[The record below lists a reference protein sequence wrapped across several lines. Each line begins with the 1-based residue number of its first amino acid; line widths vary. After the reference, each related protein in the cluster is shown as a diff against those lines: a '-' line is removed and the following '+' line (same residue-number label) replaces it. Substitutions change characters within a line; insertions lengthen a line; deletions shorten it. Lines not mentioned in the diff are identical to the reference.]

1 MEGHR
6 RRQRKRARKRAAF
19 SSNTFG
25 FVKQLLGDKRSGH
38 LSCSPE
44 EVDQF
49 LRNTLNDPQRDQ
61 MLGPQK
67 ALIEPPPP
75 EVEFDLRELS
85 LKEVQEVVEGAR
97 SVSTPERS
105 IHCLQEMSRTPSAL
119 VESSEVIWRRKR
131 VTDKRRCAEGV
142 WIPKEESLKSIDQ
155 FHC

>member
-19 SSNTFG
+19 SSNPFSI
-25 FVKQLLGDKRSGH
+25 VKQLLGDKRSGH
-38 LSCSPE
+38 LSCFPE

-49 LRNTLNDPQRDQ
+49 LRNTLSDPQRDQ

-97 SVSTPERS
+97 SVSAPERS
-105 IHCLQEMSRTPSAL
+105 VHCLQDMSRTPSAL
-119 VESSEVIWRRKR
+119 VESSESYLAK
-131 VTDKRRCAEGV
+131 
-142 WIPKEESLKSIDQ
+142 KES
-155 FHC
+155 H